1 MPLPFPFYV
10 KPVKAAFSVLARR
23 VDSYADLERHARFS
37 WFEQAIIERLVK
49 PFGDAMRARPDFT
62 VEPFSMLAEEVID
75 GRQVTVN
82 GFARRGSVTMLGV
95 VDSIM
100 YPGTDQFQRFQYP
113 SALPAEWQSRAED
126 AARRALAA
134 VGFTHG
140 MFNVELRVCAATGHA
155 KLIEINPRAAGQF
168 YDLFERV
175 DGYSLFDALL
185 ALETGEEPQVRHRM
199 GPDAVAGS
207 FVMRDLEG
215 AGLGRWPGRG
225 EIARLRTRHPGARIM
240 VYPKRGRGPATRDQV
255 ARQLS
260 LRGREPRRVVAR
272 GTLRRLSAAS
282 IATSTSIRAGAAS
295 RRWRP
300 CPGRRPGLGG
310 GDLPDRVRPPS
321 RAARRRRSADWCA
334 R

>member
-1 MPLPFPFYV
+1 
-10 KPVKAAFSVLARR
+10 
-23 VDSYADLERHARFS
+23 
-37 WFEQAIIERLVK
+37 
-49 PFGDAMRARPDFT
+49 
-62 VEPFSMLAEEVID
+62 
-75 GRQVTVN
+75 
-82 GFARRGSVTMLGV
+82 MLGV

-113 SALPAEWQSRAED
+113 SALPAEWQARAED
-126 AARRALAA
+126 TARRALAA

-155 KLIEINPRAAGQF
+155 KVIEINPRAAGQF

-240 VYPKRGRGPATRDQV
+240 VYPKRGAD
-255 ARQLS
+255 
-260 LRGREPRRVVAR
+260 
-272 GTLRRLSAAS
+272 LRREIKWLGSYRYGVVNLGASSLAELSAAY
-282 IATSTSIRAGAAS
+282 
-295 RRWRP
+295 RP
-300 CPGRRPGLGG
+300 H
-310 GDLPDRVRPPS
+310 PS
-321 RAARRRRSADWCA
+321 RHRLPSAGTQPQALASLPGQATGD
-334 R
+334 